1 MEGVDRM
8 RSGSVDRPELSQRL
22 SEIVAEILE
31 LTPSEVVEDARLV
44 EDLDADSLD
53 ILEMVVALEDEFDL
67 TLNDGEVK
75 TLMIELARFL
85 PNEQVVPDSATEEEL
100 IELGRQLTVGTVVDF
115 ISHKLGAG
123 IE

>member
-1 MEGVDRM
+1 M
-8 RSGSVDRPELSQRL
+8 DRPELSQRL

-67 TLNDGEVK
+67 ALNDGEVK

-100 IELGRQLTVGTVVDF
+100 VELSRQFTVGTVVDF
-115 ISHKLGAG
+115 IGHKLGAG